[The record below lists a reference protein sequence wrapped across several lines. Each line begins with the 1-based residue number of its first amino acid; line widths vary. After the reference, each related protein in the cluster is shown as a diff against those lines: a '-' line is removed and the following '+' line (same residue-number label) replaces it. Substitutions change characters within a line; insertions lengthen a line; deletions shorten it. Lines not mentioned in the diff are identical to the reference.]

1 MAQVWRPEKMDFHF
15 DDMFHAFIT
24 VFVIITSL
32 YVAQVGRPERMDF
45 HFDDMFHA
53 FITVFVIITLDNW
66 TDIMFPL
73 MSVSLLSAPLPSSH
87 TPFAALGK

>member
-1 MAQVWRPEKMDFHF
+1 MYLRFAKTLLIHLLTLLHLSVYAQVGKPTKLNAHF
-15 DDMFHAFIT
+15 DDMLNAFLT
-24 VFVIITSL
+24 VFI
-32 YVAQVGRPERMDF
+32 
-45 HFDDMFHA
+45 
-53 FITVFVIITLDNW
+53 IITLDNW